1 MWPARVRTPPCCSV
15 VMERG
20 GRVAIGRRGERRGG
34 WERELPTTGHH
45 GCVRAVNGHR
55 PPSCLEKGGL
65 TADGTWCRLACWLTR
80 WVLYQPLDCTGTHL
94 ARLPRLLDFHKPS
107 PGQWLKRAGLP
118 VLLLVGPG
126 RGVHQRF
133 VLLCWTLRPYPTPST
148 VASQT
153 VAPLPTPDCQD

>member
-1 MWPARVRTPPCCSV
+1 MHTHIHKHIYAYIYVNVVRFAVTYQPMWPARVRTPPCCSV

-80 WVLYQPLDCTGTHL
+80 WVLYQSLDCTGTHL
-94 ARLPRLLDFHKPS
+94 ARLPRLLECHKPS
-107 PGQWLKRAGLP
+107 PGQ
-118 VLLLVGPG
+118 
-126 RGVHQRF
+126 
-133 VLLCWTLRPYPTPST
+133 CS
-148 VASQT
+148 
-153 VAPLPTPDCQD
+153 